1 MSVEGLLCAFYSVH
15 PGDGVVT
22 RADSGL
28 YMLSSYIMVGDTI
41 HTAVCEWHSMLSSVR
56 SVILGSHDRQS
67 DTLSSFL
74 RLLIYEGRQWV
85 DNHPNNQ
92 V

>member
-41 HTAVCEWHSMLSSVR
+41 HTAVCE
-56 SVILGSHDRQS
+56 
-67 DTLSSFL
+67 
-74 RLLIYEGRQWV
+74 
-85 DNHPNNQ
+85 
-92 V
+92 